1 METNGSRAGGTGC
14 FHGPVCGLLMLLVG
28 LLAGFMHAYR
38 RLAQSLNRRQVED
51 SPRSARFLGREV

>member
-1 METNGSRAGGTGC
+1 
-14 FHGPVCGLLMLLVG
+14 MLLVG